1 MSAADTA
8 SRDAGAWFVEAD
20 HVSVTALARRRSRA
34 RMDEER
40 AKSGRVVIVSSLF
53 LVLFTAALLIG
64 GHAAIDPLL
73 QSAVDARETKG
84 TGEVVW
90 TMPDGIFCRH
100 MSFDNVTAE
109 ITEGGIERCTKR
121 HCRKSPARSPG
132 FCLGTP
138 IEPAVVGRPVA
149 RLLRLDHRRRV
160 RYFRSGMRALLKTG
174 IRQMRTTFFVCRLAL
189 PVCALLFCSLHQ
201 AGAQGRHDPR
211 RRPTGLHARR
221 HATVHR
227 HHPGQWRKPPPA

>member
-1 MSAADTA
+1 LSFYTGMSAAEKV

-73 QSAVDARETKG
+73 QSAVEARETKG
-84 TGEVVW
+84 AGDVVW

-109 ITEGGIERCTKR
+109 ITEGGIERCASDIVGNR
-121 HCRKSPARSPG
+121 PRPSRG
-132 FCLGTP
+132 FAWHT
-138 IEPAVVGRPVA
+138 
-149 RLLRLDHRRRV
+149 H
-160 RYFRSGMRALLKTG
+160 
-174 IRQMRTTFFVCRLAL
+174 
-189 PVCALLFCSLHQ
+189 
-201 AGAQGRHDPR
+201 
-211 RRPTGLHARR
+211 
-221 HATVHR
+221 
-227 HHPGQWRKPPPA
+227 

>member
-1 MSAADTA
+1 VAIISPLGADREEDSVNGADGGRIVTESAISPRGAAFRFKSKMFFLSAIQRVLSFYTGMSAAEKV

-40 AKSGRVVIVSSLF
+40 AKSGRVVVVSSLF

-84 TGEVVW
+84 TGDVVV

-109 ITEGGIERCTKR
+109 IVQGGIERCTKDIAGNR
-121 HCRKSPARSPG
+121 PRTGRG
-132 FCLGTP
+132 FAW
-138 IEPAVVGRPVA
+138 AV
-149 RLLRLDHRRRV
+149 H
-160 RYFRSGMRALLKTG
+160 
-174 IRQMRTTFFVCRLAL
+174 
-189 PVCALLFCSLHQ
+189 
-201 AGAQGRHDPR
+201 
-211 RRPTGLHARR
+211 
-221 HATVHR
+221 
-227 HHPGQWRKPPPA
+227 